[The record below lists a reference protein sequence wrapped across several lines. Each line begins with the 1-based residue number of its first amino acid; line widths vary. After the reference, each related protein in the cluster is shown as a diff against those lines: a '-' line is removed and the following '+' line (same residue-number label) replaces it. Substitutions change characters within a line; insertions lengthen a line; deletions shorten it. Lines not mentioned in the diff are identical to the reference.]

1 MFRSKVVCAAVSLLV
16 LGASAPAWSAESQA
30 EVRYADGRLTVH
42 VDHMPVGDVLRRIAD
57 ATGAALRGDAP
68 AGDVTLAV
76 DNVPITVALDTM
88 LGKHSFMLTY
98 GAKGALRSIELLGA
112 GVPMAPM
119 PAATAQKP
127 LAAEEAQA
135 TVLQHNVP
143 AWGALVGAFGEE
155 PLTVGRLLHAV
166 VNDQRP
172 DVRSAARE
180 SLLEAFLASPEVEV
194 AYLSTLTP
202 IDDTTLATMM
212 RGSGDGASA
221 EEWFSAL
228 SSRARS
234 PELKKKASSVLGVL
248 RSPPPQ

>member
-1 MFRSKVVCAAVSLLV
+1 MVVCAALAV
-16 LGASAPAWSAESQA
+16 LAWGTSAPAWSAESQP

-42 VDHMPVGDVLRRIAD
+42 VDHMPVGEVLRRIAD
-57 ATGAALRGDAP
+57 ATGAAVRGDAP

-112 GVPMAPM
+112 GVPMSPV
-119 PAATAQKP
+119 PAATAPPP

-135 TVLQHNVP
+135 TTLQRNVP
-143 AWGALVGAFGEE
+143 AWGSLIGAFGDE

-166 VNDQRP
+166 INDQRP
-172 DVRSAARE
+172 DVRAAARE
-180 SLLEAFLASPEVEV
+180 SILDAFVASPEVEA

-202 IDDTTLATMM
+202 VDDPTLASLL
-212 RGSGDGASA
+212 RASSDGTSA
-221 EEWFSAL
+221 EEWLAAL
-228 SSRARS
+228 AARARS
-234 PELKKKASSVLGVL
+234 PELKKKAASVLAVL
-248 RSPPPQ
+248 RSSPPH